1 MLTTILFLIA
11 GGLICAFVF
20 KIIFAILG
28 FVLRLVGGAL
38 LLPFLIIG
46 GILLL
51 PLAIFGLGL
60 GLIIKLLPIIL
71 LGGAGYFLY
80 QKFAGQG
87 KYWYK

>member
-11 GGLICAFVF
+11 GGLVCSFVF
-20 KIIFAILG
+20 KLLFAILS
-28 FVLRLVGGAL
+28 FMFRLVGGVL

-51 PLAIFGLGL
+51 PLIILGLGL

-80 QKFAGQG
+80 QKFRAKD

>member
-1 MLTTILFLIA
+1 MLTTILFLVA

-20 KIIFAILG
+20 RILFAILG
-28 FVLRLVGGAL
+28 FVLRLVGGVL
-38 LLPFLIIG
+38 LLPFLIIA
-46 GILLL
+46 GILLI
-51 PLAIFGLGL
+51 PFAIFGLGL
-60 GLIIKLLPIIL
+60 GLIIKLLPIVL

>member
-1 MLTTILFLIA
+1 MLTTILFLVA

-20 KIIFAILG
+20 RILFAILG

-38 LLPFLIIG
+38 LLPFLIIA

-51 PLAIFGLGL
+51 PLAILGL
-60 GLIIKLLPIIL
+60 GIGLVIELLPIIL

>member
-1 MLTTILFLIA
+1 MLTTILFLVA

-20 KIIFAILG
+20 RILFAILG
-28 FVLRLVGGAL
+28 FVLRLVGGVL

-46 GILLL
+46 GILLI
-51 PLAIFGLGL
+51 PFAIFGLGL

>member
-20 KIIFAILG
+20 RILFAILG

-60 GLIIKLLPIIL
+60 GLVIKLLPIIL